1 MEWAQIRI
9 YRRSIKFLR
18 ELYEQKHCL
27 FGLKETQTVQNEESF
42 RLPNIFREEMGRR
55 NYTTVNKQATFHRKG
70 RTTQSVE
77 PKAQKTK
84 LRAMEKFPDFE
95 F

>member
-1 MEWAQIRI
+1 
-9 YRRSIKFLR
+9 
-18 ELYEQKHCL
+18 
-27 FGLKETQTVQNEESF
+27 
-42 RLPNIFREEMGRR
+42 MGRR